1 VCQLTF
7 YSCEFQIWYF
17 LYFVV
22 EGCFVGLREMGVHA
36 FKKKLNEGV
45 FFHIAIG
52 LLVLKGSVT
61 AVNNAF
67 VWVWQVHRASLCK
80 P

>member
-1 VCQLTF
+1 
-7 YSCEFQIWYF
+7 
-17 LYFVV
+17 
-22 EGCFVGLREMGVHA
+22 MGVHA

-45 FFHIAIG
+45 FFYIAIG